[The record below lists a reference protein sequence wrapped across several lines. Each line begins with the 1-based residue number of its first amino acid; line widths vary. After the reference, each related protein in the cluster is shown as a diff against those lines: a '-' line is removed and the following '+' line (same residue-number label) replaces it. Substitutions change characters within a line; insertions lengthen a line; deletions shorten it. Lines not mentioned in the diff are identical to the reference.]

1 MKPNQQNR
9 TMAKQKMHQK
19 AIQIQPENILLLE
32 GRVNYTYIHTNSGKF
47 IFAKTLKS
55 FEDSLDSSQFIRTH
69 KSHIVNKTHV
79 KSTFFTGS
87 QGILKLNSGKEIDVS
102 RRRLKEVQNFFRKH

>member
-1 MKPNQQNR
+1 MKPKKTLKNEHVKQNV
-9 TMAKQKMHQK
+9 K
-19 AIQIQPENILLLE
+19 QIQPENILFLE
-32 GRVNYTYIHTNSGKF
+32 GQINYTYIYTNFGKF

-55 FEDSLDSSQFIRTH
+55 FEDTLDSKQFIRTH
-69 KSHIVNKTHV
+69 KSHIVNKAHV

-102 RRRLKEVQNFFRKH
+102 RRRIKEVQHFFNKL